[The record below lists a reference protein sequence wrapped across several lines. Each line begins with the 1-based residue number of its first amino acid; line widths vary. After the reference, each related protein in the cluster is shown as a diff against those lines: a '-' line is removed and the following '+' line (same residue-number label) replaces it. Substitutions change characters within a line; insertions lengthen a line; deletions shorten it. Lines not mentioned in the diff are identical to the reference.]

1 VIAYNQRTLVLGKT
15 RSGKSEL
22 LNAQF
27 AQLRC
32 QRVVYDSKSE
42 WVVRGAPAAESVD
55 AVDWRAPVIH
65 FVPGE
70 DVRGDAEQF
79 FRAAFSRPNP
89 LVVCVHE
96 LADLCEYRAQATA
109 GSVHRYIR
117 QGGAHGKGL
126 LAASQRPVEMPVS
139 ARSEPEHVFL
149 FVPGL
154 QRDDMESVAAMMH
167 LSVNEL
173 EAAIARLMSELGA
186 YSFLYYQRDTGELRM
201 CPPLPAHVRSKTLV
215 TRRPGVT

>member
-1 VIAYNQRTLVLGKT
+1 VIAFNQRTLVIGKT

-22 LNAQF
+22 LNAQLT
-27 AQLRC
+27 QIRC

-42 WVVRGAPAAESVD
+42 WRVAGTEPAEDVD
-55 AVDWRAPVIH
+55 AIDWRQPIVH

-70 DVRGDAEQF
+70 DVKDDAERF
-79 FRAAFSRPNP
+79 FRAAFNRPGP
-89 LVVCVHE
+89 LVIAVHE
-96 LADLCEYRAQATA
+96 LADLCEYRAHATPA
-109 GSVHRYIR
+109 PVSRYIR

-149 FVPGL
+149 FVPAL
-154 QRDDMESVAAMMH
+154 QRDDMETVAGMMH
-167 LSVNEL
+167 MPVGEL
-173 EAAIARLMSELGA
+173 EAAVLRTHSELGPF
-186 YSFLYYQRDTGELRM
+186 SFLHYERDTSTLTY
-201 CPPLPAHVRSKTLV
+201 CPPLPARIRAQTII